1 MNQMDQSSPQSQQML
16 ASIQYMQ
23 QQQQLEHSMQK
34 FEQLSQGATRATL
47 PQFQQ
52 YDDGS
57 KYRPN

>member
-34 FEQLSQGATRATL
+34 FEQLSQGATL
-47 PQFQQ
+47 PQFKQ